1 MTGAAY
7 VGALAFAASAGVAT
21 FFAPCAFPLLPGYVG
36 YYVHRSGADPPGVAS
51 AAAAAVGSLAALGVL
66 AGLAF
71 ALGRTL
77 TTTIPRLEPV
87 VAVVLIGFGVLVL
100 ADRVPTVTVP
110 LPPRPESVL
119 GFGVFGALY
128 AVAAAGCVVPLLL
141 GVVAQASTLSLPGGI
156 AVLGVY
162 AGAVTAPLVGVT
174 LLTSVGLESWRGLGR
189 YAGQVKRVAG
199 GVMIAAGVGQLYLSV
214 VVLDVL

>member
-1 MTGAAY
+1 MTAPTSL
-7 VGALAFAASAGVAT
+7 GALAFAASAGLAT

-36 YYVHRSGADPPGVAS
+36 YYVHRSGTDPPGVAS

-71 ALGRTL
+71 TLGRTL
-77 TTTIPRLEPV
+77 TAMIPRLEPV
-87 VAVVLIGFGVLVL
+87 VAVALIGFGALIL

-110 LPPRPESVL
+110 LPQRPESVL

-128 AVAAAGCVVPLLL
+128 AVAAAGCVVPLFV
-141 GVVAQASTLSLPGGI
+141 GVVAQASTLSLPGGV

-162 AGAVTAPLVGVT
+162 AASVTAPLVGVT
-174 LLTSVGLESWRGLGR
+174 LLASAGLESWRALGR
-189 YAGQVKRVAG
+189 YTGGMKRVAG
-199 GVMIAAGVGQLYLSV
+199 GVMIAAGLGQLYLSV
-214 VVLDVL
+214 VVLEVV